1 MAVYGGIQAHEVE
14 RWLNALTNA
23 AYDRRCPLSKVHG
36 GNARARTARQDLLYL
51 ATSFRG
57 GECSREAVADGL
69 SRWCQHY
76 LSEAEWYVLVGGR
89 QPRSS
94 NVTSTAA
101 PLAGQPRDA
110 QVGSEPAASSEYDA
124 CVDNA
129 SGEDTFVDDALDALY
144 QHRVG

>member
-23 AYDRRCPLSKVHG
+23 AYDRRCPLSQVHG
-36 GNARARTARQDLLYL
+36 GNARARIARQDLIYL
-51 ATSFRG
+51 ATSFRS
-57 GECSREAVADGL
+57 GERTRDAVADGL

-89 QPRSS
+89 KPPSS
-94 NVTSTAA
+94 NVTSTA

-110 QVGSEPAASSEYDA
+110 LTGSEPAAPSIDDA
-124 CVDNA
+124 PL
-129 SGEDTFVDDALDALY
+129 EDPFVDDALDALY

>member
-36 GNARARTARQDLLYL
+36 GNARARTARQDLLHL
-51 ATSFRG
+51 ASAFRG
-57 GECSREAVADGL
+57 GDCPRETVADGL

-76 LSEAEWYVLVGGR
+76 LTEAEWYVLVGGKA
-89 QPRSS
+89 PVAKTVASPS
-94 NVTSTAA
+94 AVKLPASETSDNA
-101 PLAGQPRDA
+101 PD
-110 QVGSEPAASSEYDA
+110 SEPS
-124 CVDNA
+124 
-129 SGEDTFVDDALDALY
+129 ALDVLY

>member
-36 GNARARTARQDLLYL
+36 GNARARTARQDLLHL
-51 ATSFRG
+51 ATAFRG
-57 GECSREAVADGL
+57 GERSRETVAGGL

-76 LSEAEWYVLVGGR
+76 LTEAEWYVLVGGR
-89 QPRSS
+89 TPQAKSTSKPAPQAETQP
-94 NVTSTAA
+94 NDT
-101 PLAGQPRDA
+101 
-110 QVGSEPAASSEYDA
+110 ASSDEQA
-124 CVDNA
+124 A
-129 SGEDTFVDDALDALY
+129 DDALEVLY

>member
-36 GNARARTARQDLLYL
+36 GNARARTARQDLLHL
-51 ATSFRG
+51 ATAFRG
-57 GECSREAVADGL
+57 GERSRDAVADGL

-76 LSEAEWYVLVGGR
+76 LTEAEWYVLVGGR
-89 QPRSS
+89 RPAAQAKPAPR
-94 NVTSTAA
+94 V
-101 PLAGQPRDA
+101 
-110 QVGSEPAASSEYDA
+110 SEPSSDTPNAEEQAA
-124 CVDNA
+124 
-129 SGEDTFVDDALDALY
+129 DDALEVLY

>member
-57 GECSREAVADGL
+57 GERSREAVADGL

-89 QPRSS
+89 KPPSS
-94 NVTSTAA
+94 NVTSTA
-101 PLAGQPRDA
+101 PLADQPHDA
-110 QVGSEPAASSEYDA
+110 QAGSEPAAPSIDDA
-124 CVDNA
+124 
-129 SGEDTFVDDALDALY
+129 SLEDPFVDDALDALY
-144 QHRVG
+144 QHLVG

>member
-36 GNARARTARQDLLYL
+36 GNARARTARQDLLHL
-51 ATSFRG
+51 ATAFRG
-57 GECSREAVADGL
+57 GERSRETVADGL

-76 LSEAEWYVLVGGR
+76 LTEAEWYVLVGGR
-89 QPRSS
+89 QPVAQAKPTPR
-94 NVTSTAA
+94 VMEQSTEVPTADEQAA
-101 PLAGQPRDA
+101 
-110 QVGSEPAASSEYDA
+110 V
-124 CVDNA
+124 
-129 SGEDTFVDDALDALY
+129 DALEVLY

>member
-36 GNARARTARQDLLYL
+36 GNARARTARQDLLHL
-51 ATSFRG
+51 ATAFRSG
-57 GECSREAVADGL
+57 GRSSETVADGL

-76 LSEAEWYVLVGGR
+76 LTEAEWYVLVGGR
-89 QPRSS
+89 QPVAQTTPTPPVSE
-94 NVTSTAA
+94 
-101 PLAGQPRDA
+101 QPTEA
-110 QVGSEPAASSEYDA
+110 PAADEQA
-124 CVDNA
+124 VE
-129 SGEDTFVDDALDALY
+129 GALEVLY

>member
-57 GECSREAVADGL
+57 GERSREAVADGL

-94 NVTSTAA
+94 RVTHTA

-110 QVGSEPAASSEYDA
+110 LAGSEPATLS
-124 CVDNA
+124 VDNA
-129 SGEDTFVDDALDALY
+129 SGEDTVVDDALDALY